1 MLADKAI
8 TQDDYLEIIEDNNNE
23 LAQLV
28 KKKNEMLSVL
38 ESEEVINNLD
48 KLKQELLHFLNFDEL
63 TPEILHRLI
72 NRIEVVDDGTPPSST
87 IDSRPQ
93 HLNRSRFKPLLGSCF
108 FF

>member
-1 MLADKAI
+1 LLADKAI

-48 KLKQELLHFLNFDEL
+48 KLKQD
-63 TPEILHRLI
+63 
-72 NRIEVVDDGTPPSST
+72 
-87 IDSRPQ
+87 
-93 HLNRSRFKPLLGSCF
+93 F
-108 FF
+108 FIF